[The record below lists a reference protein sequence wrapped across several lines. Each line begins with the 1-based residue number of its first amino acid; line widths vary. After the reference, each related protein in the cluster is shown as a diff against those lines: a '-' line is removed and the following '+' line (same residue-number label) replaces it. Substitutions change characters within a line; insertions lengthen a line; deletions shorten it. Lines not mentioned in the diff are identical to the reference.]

1 METPFDWITLTIFS
15 GLIVLFIDRSTKDRY
30 DDHLWQYL
38 VAAVGCAVANYLG
51 NEGQPVAGA
60 LMVVAVIGYIVWVLK
75 PIPGWPRR

>member
-15 GLIVLFIDRSTKDRY
+15 GLIVLFIDRSAKDVH

-51 NEGQPVAGA
+51 NEGQPIAGA
-60 LMVVAVIGYIVWVLK
+60 AVVVVVIGYILWVLK

>member
-15 GLIVLFIDRSTKDRY
+15 GLIVLFIDRSAKDSY
-30 DDHLWQYL
+30 DDHLWQYM

-51 NEGQPVAGA
+51 NEGQPIAGA
-60 LMVVAVIGYIVWVLK
+60 ALVLVVIGYILWVLK

>member
-15 GLIVLFIDRSTKDRY
+15 GLVVLFIDRSMKNDQN
-30 DDHLWQYL
+30 DHLWQYL

-51 NEGQPVAGA
+51 NEGQPLAGA
-60 LMVVAVIGYIVWVLK
+60 ALVVVILGYVLWVLK

>member
-15 GLIVLFIDRSTKDRY
+15 GLIVLFIDRSTKNHY

-60 LMVVAVIGYIVWVLK
+60 AMVVVVIGYILWVLK